1 MTITL
6 DDVLRRPSSTR
17 TAPLILDHASIGSH
31 RLLRDRPVP
40 WTDPVACQSYFGQAQ
55 SLFRPDATLVDVGA
69 AYTQQLALR
78 PELAEAMAA
87 RTRTGFA
94 LKTLLADSGV
104 STEVAQLVRVLSQTS
119 REPLVLQIPSPVRW
133 LALAQLAAGASDLSG
148 LQPDH
153 AEAASMYVA
162 DWLRGFEE
170 LPVAVLLLDARRDD
184 VPGLAGLP
192 ADELTTYTPLTNV
205 TGHYRWA
212 LAVRTDGTLD
222 VHGAPEGGVLLAES
236 FWDDGVVPPA
246 SLMLGEIPT
255 HLEPEQV
262 LARLELLA

>member
-6 DDVLRRPSSTR
+6 GDILRRPSSTR
-17 TAPLILDHASIGSH
+17 TAPLILDHASFGSH

-40 WTDPVACQSYFGQAQ
+40 WTDPVSCQSYFGQAQ

-69 AYTQQLALR
+69 AYAQQLALR

-94 LKTLLADSGV
+94 LKTLLAYSGV

-153 AEAASMYVA
+153 AEGASMYVA
-162 DWLRGFEE
+162 DWLRGFED

-192 ADELTTYTPLTNV
+192 ADELTAYTPLTNL
-205 TGHYRWA
+205 TGHYRWG
-212 LAVRTDGTLD
+212 LAMRTDDTLD
-222 VHGAPEGGVLLAES
+222 IHGAPDGGVLLAES
-236 FWDDGVVPPA
+236 FWDDGAVPAA
-246 SLMLGEIPT
+246 SLMLGEVPT
-255 HLEPEQV
+255 NLEPEQV

>member
-1 MTITL
+1 MTVTL
-6 DDVLRRPSSTR
+6 GDVLRRPSSTR
-17 TAPLILDHASIGSH
+17 TAPLILDHASFGSY

-55 SLFRPDATLVDVGA
+55 SLLRPDATLVDVGA
-69 AYTQQLALR
+69 AYARHLELR
-78 PELAEAMAA
+78 PDLASAMAA

-104 STEVAQLVRVLSQTS
+104 AIEVAQLVRVLSQTS

-133 LALAQLAAGASDLSG
+133 LALAQLAAGDRDLSDI
-148 LQPDH
+148 QPDH
-153 AEAASMYVA
+153 AEGASMYVA
-162 DWLRGFEE
+162 DWLRGFEG
-170 LPVAVLLLDARRDD
+170 LPVAVLLLDARRVD

-192 ADELTTYTPLTNV
+192 ADELTAYTPLTNV
-205 TGHYRWA
+205 TAHYRWG
-212 LAVRTDGTLD
+212 LAARTDGTLD
-222 VHGAPEGGVLLAES
+222 VHGAPGGVLLAES

-246 SLMLGEIPT
+246 SLMLGEVPT